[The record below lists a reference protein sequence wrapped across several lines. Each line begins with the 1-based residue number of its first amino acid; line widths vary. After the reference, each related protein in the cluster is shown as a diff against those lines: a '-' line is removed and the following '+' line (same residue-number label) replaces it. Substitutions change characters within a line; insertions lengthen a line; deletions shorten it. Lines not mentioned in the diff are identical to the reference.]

1 MMERPIDLTFPH
13 SLGKAAARDRLANNI
28 HKLGEHI
35 PGGAAEV
42 AHAWTGDTL
51 NLTVAAMGAAVA
63 AAITVEEKMV
73 RCHITLPGMLALFAR
88 PIEAML
94 KARGPE
100 LLEDHSN
107 K

>member
-1 MMERPIDLTFPH
+1 MERPIDVTLPH
-13 SLGKAAARDRLANNI
+13 QLGKEAAKQRLAGNI

-42 AHAWTGDTL
+42 SSNWVGDTL
-51 NLTVAAMGAAVA
+51 NLTVSAMGAAVEA
-63 AAITVEEKMV
+63 VITVEERLV
-73 RCHITLPGMLALFAR
+73 RCHIMLPGMLALFAR

-94 KARGPE
+94 KSRGPE
-100 LLEDHSN
+100 LLEDHSGR